1 MYSNCG
7 NSHNMRRHMSCIC
20 DRGWAWMCRP
30 CQCLQLWRCWAL
42 TCLSHLK
49 WFSKFSQLTQ
59 CWQLCW
65 MCIVTKCDVAACHV
79 CHNVMSMLWTLIV
92 GIVRSVTIAIVGW
105 RMYCLQL
112 CLAYQ
117 DCAATRASRR
127 TCCIHSRKTCFTAW
141 FASTLL
147 IQCSQLAAIWHKLQL
162 ALLCVENFRHGT
174 SLWHEDVG

>member
-1 MYSNCG
+1 MGMTCDDECVGHVNVCNCG
-7 NSHNMRRHMSCIC
+7 DVEHWHVCHTWNDCLNFHNWRSVDNCAEC
-20 DRGWAWMCRP
+20 V
-30 CQCLQLWRCWAL
+30 LW
-42 TCLSHLK
+42 
-49 WFSKFSQLTQ
+49 Q
-59 CWQLCW
+59 
-65 MCIVTKCDVAACHV
+65 KCDVAACHV

-174 SLWHEDVG
+174 TSLWHEDVG